1 MTKNTE
7 IYRYQAEKL
16 LNTRTELTI
25 YSKCYGIYLKKHLRE
40 QFSHEVEISIN
51 PQNEQEL
58 LLIEKVPAAP
68 GRCITP
74 ENWSDRLPES

>member
-1 MTKNTE
+1 MIKNME

-25 YSKCYGIYLKKHLRE
+25 YSKRYGIYLKKRLRE

-51 PQNEQEL
+51 PR
-58 LLIEKVPAAP
+58 K
-68 GRCITP
+68 
-74 ENWSDRLPES
+74 